1 MAVLFA
7 LRLHGPRLDGFPALA
22 DWHTRTAERPSVAPV
37 VVEVAAAD
45 RTLSPALATWSRAED
60 PLGEAAASPLGT
72 PA

>member
-60 PLGEAAASPLGT
+60 PPGEAAASPLGT